1 MNRKVIQDF
10 LNNELG
16 QKLDAKDTYVYNE
29 FSLQHELGIYLR
41 DELKKINVDY
51 RVQFER
57 NINKLQHKKV
67 SNVKKE
73 MDIYIYNINN
83 AQERYAIELKF
94 PRNKQYPEQMYSF
107 VKDIRFMEDVK
118 HNAGA
123 KKTFVITLVDD
134 PNFYAPNSTIGGI
147 YNYFRGN
154 NCKGKNIIKKNQ
166 RIYKPTGKRKNI
178 DYVEVNNDYQIQW
191 NQVLY
196 NGKPLKDYRIYQKL
210 FFRF

>member
-1 MNRKVIQDF
+1 MIGQIIQIF
-10 LNNELG
+10 LNKELG
-16 QKLDAKDTYVYNE
+16 EKLDANDTYVYNE

-57 NINKLQHKKV
+57 NINKLQGKKV

-73 MDIYIYNINN
+73 MDIYIYNITNK
-83 AQERYAIELKF
+83 QEKYAIELKF

-118 HNAGA
+118 YNAGA

-154 NCKGKNIIKKNQ
+154 NCKGMNIIKKDQ
-166 RIYKPTGKRKNI
+166 RIYKPTGKRKNV

-196 NGKPLKDYRIYQKL
+196 KGKPLKDYRYYFLEIQ
-210 FFRF
+210 